1 MCNNMKNISMERG
14 NRIDIIRFW
23 SLMSLISLKPS
34 IAEEF
39 FGSWWPTASW
49 WYFGFLKLEWHF
61 MTRNSYNFKRER
73 RNQLAPKLASKLST
87 KILPWNFVRKVKSI
101 NNGRKHFRNYV
112 SYLSE
117 KLISDR
123 IDTDSWS
130 HWSFAVTH
138 ALFGKMELPPSTLP
152 TDLRHMELTILI
164 EYQSLWNVG
173 GEELSAWANSAP
185 WMPGSKARYVSGN
198 TYLFM

>member
-1 MCNNMKNISMERG
+1 MCNNMKNISKESG

-73 RNQLAPKLASKLST
+73 NQLAPKLASKLSNQILHRNFVHKVKLKNNVLFLPNRKGNN
-87 KILPWNFVRKVKSI
+87 KILTPKDENSVPR
-101 NNGRKHFRNYV
+101 GEAAR
-112 SYLSE
+112 
-117 KLISDR
+117 DR
-123 IDTDSWS
+123 ILLPAGWEFYCHPPDWVRLLFSW
-130 HWSFAVTH
+130 
-138 ALFGKMELPPSTLP
+138 
-152 TDLRHMELTILI
+152 
-164 EYQSLWNVG
+164 Y
-173 GEELSAWANSAP
+173 
-185 WMPGSKARYVSGN
+185 Y
-198 TYLFM
+198 